1 MKNIIEVNDR
11 NFTDIVGRTE
21 KPALVEFWAPWCGPC
36 ERVSPM
42 LENIAREMGDDFV
55 LVRANV
61 DESPKTSG
69 CLGIRNIPA
78 LVIFRNGVVVAR
90 QTGASGSDQLRAF
103 VKDNVS

>member
-1 MKNIIEVNDR
+1 MTKIIEVNDR
-11 NFTDIVGRTE
+11 NFNAIVGRTE
-21 KPALVEFWAPWCGPC
+21 KPVLVDFWAPWCGPC
-36 ERVSPM
+36 ERVGLM
-42 LENIAREMGDDFV
+42 LENIAKEMGDDFV
-55 LVRANV
+55 LVRVNV

-90 QTGASGSDQLRAF
+90 QTGASSSDQLRAF